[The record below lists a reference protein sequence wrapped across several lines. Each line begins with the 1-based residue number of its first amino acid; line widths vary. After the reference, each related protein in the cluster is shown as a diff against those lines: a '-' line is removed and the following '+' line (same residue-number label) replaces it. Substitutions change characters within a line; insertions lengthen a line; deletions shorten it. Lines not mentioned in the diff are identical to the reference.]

1 MLSIYD
7 SGDLGGKMLYR
18 QVHLSWEEDPR
29 WEQYFGLMSGH
40 ELSLSTLEAELR
52 VHI

>member
-7 SGDLGGKMLYR
+7 SRDLRGKMLYR
-18 QVHLSWEEDPR
+18 QVHLSWGEDPR
-29 WEQYFGLMSGH
+29 WEQDFGLKSGR